1 MILKISK
8 SHALY
13 SMIYRCPISGCWP
26 IIARI
31 YKPDGTRYSF
41 LAGPAF
47 MDRSAVAEC
56 PKCNQR
62 WMVAAGAS
70 LPPTPSNLSFIFVE
84 TDRTEEALGDERR
97 QIDNSKSPVEL
108 TRRFTIGRE
117 WTQSYTLDR
126 EKVRSDHS
134 ELKVGG
140 AELPSLTLAAENTLK
155 ERYSITSAMKQT
167 YEEEITVVVPQRTSL
182 TLIFHWKRLW
192 QHGKIQ
198 AYRADKMLFEM
209 PFKVAVG
216 LTFDQ
221 TQNED

>member
-1 MILKISK
+1 
-8 SHALY
+8 
-13 SMIYRCPISGCWP
+13 
-26 IIARI
+26 
-31 YKPDGTRYSF
+31 
-41 LAGPAF
+41 
-47 MDRSAVAEC
+47 MDQSAVAEC

-62 WMVAAGAS
+62 WMVSAGAS
-70 LPPTPSNLSFIFVE
+70 LPSTPSTLSFTFVE

-117 WTQSYTLDR
+117 WTQSYALDR

-134 ELKVGG
+134 ALKIGG
-140 AELPSLTLAAENTLK
+140 AELPSLTLAAENALK
-155 ERYSITSAMKQT
+155 ERYSITTAMKQT
-167 YEEEITVVVPQRTSL
+167 YEEEITIVVPPRTSL
-182 TLIFHWKRLW
+182 TLVFHWKRLW
-192 QHGKIQ
+192 QCGNIQ
-198 AYRADKMLFEM
+198 VCHSNKMLFET

>member
-1 MILKISK
+1 MIIRVSK
-8 SHALY
+8 NHMLY
-13 SMIYRCPISGCWP
+13 SMTFRCPISGCWP
-26 IIARI
+26 IVARI
-31 YKPDGTRYSF
+31 YKPDGTRHSF
-41 LAGPAF
+41 MTGPLL
-47 MDRSAVAEC
+47 MDQSAVAEC

-62 WMVAAGAS
+62 WMVLAGAS
-70 LPPTPSNLSFIFVE
+70 LPSTPSNLSFIFVE
-84 TDRTEEALGDERR
+84 TERTEEALGDERR
-97 QIDNSKSPVEL
+97 QIDNSKSSVEL
-108 TRRFTIGRE
+108 TRRLTIGRE

-155 ERYSITSAMKQT
+155 ERYSITSSVKQT

-182 TLIFHWKRLW
+182 TLVFHWKRLW
-192 QHGKIQ
+192 QHGNIQ
-198 AYRADKMLFEM
+198 AYRANKIFFEM

-221 TQNED
+221 TQNEN